1 MAEPASVMV
10 TIDNTA
16 PMITAEDML
25 YVMTGGMATIS
36 ATLSEAA
43 GTGSVTVALDG
54 TAPVITAE
62 IDMSAVMTG
71 GEATISATLSEAST
85 VTADVTALNE
95 GMPTLISCTDAY
107 PDGRRWRYGIRR
119 RGHDHC

>member
-1 MAEPASVMV
+1 MLLV
-10 TIDNTA
+10 T
-16 PMITAEDML
+16 
-25 YVMTGGMATIS
+25 
-36 ATLSEAA
+36 EAA

-85 VTADVTALNE
+85 VTADVAALNAAAP
-95 GMPTLISCTDAY
+95 MLTLTDVL
-107 PDGRRWRYGIRR
+107 R
-119 RGHDHC
+119 

>member
-1 MAEPASVMV
+1 MSQ
-10 TIDNTA
+10 
-16 PMITAEDML
+16 
-25 YVMTGGMATIS
+25 S
-36 ATLSEAA
+36 

-85 VTADVTALNE
+85 VTADVTALNAAA
-95 GMPTLISCTDAY
+95 PTLSTLTDADGDMVY
-107 PDGRRWRYGIRR
+107 EGAVMITAEGDPDGRRWRWRIRR
-119 RGHDHC
+119 HG

>member
-1 MAEPASVMV
+1 
-10 TIDNTA
+10 
-16 PMITAEDML
+16 
-25 YVMTGGMATIS
+25 
-36 ATLSEAA
+36 
-43 GTGSVTVALDG
+43 VALDG

-95 GMPTLISCTDAY
+95 GMPTLILMDA
-107 PDGRRWRYGIRR
+107 DGDGEGMVYEGTVEVTAAEEAADIAIEITAEDAA
-119 RGHDHC
+119 GNMAEPASVQ